1 MNNNKDIN
9 ITINDLEEV
18 IDPSIKKTNN
28 TSIKKK
34 QTKKKTTTKK
44 RVVINKDT
52 IDNKSKYKEWLEEDG
67 LLRIEAWSREGLPL
81 EQIAKCMGINPATL
95 WKWRKKYDTIGNAL
109 KKTREIVIIKAENS
123 LFKRVSGY
131 NIFLKKPMKIKT
143 GQYTEEIVYVD
154 EEIHIMGDVGAQIFT
169 LTNMRPEVWQ
179 NTQRN
184 NISLD
189 EGTSQ
194 VLKAFGNI
202 MAETKVQPINLSE
215 DLAVF
220 KDDKKAKEE
229 I

>member
-1 MNNNKDIN
+1 
-9 ITINDLEEV
+9 
-18 IDPSIKKTNN
+18 
-28 TSIKKK
+28 
-34 QTKKKTTTKK
+34 
-44 RVVINKDT
+44 
-52 IDNKSKYKEWLEEDG
+52 
-67 LLRIEAWSREGLPL
+67 
-81 EQIAKCMGINPATL
+81 
-95 WKWRKKYDTIGNAL
+95 
-109 KKTREIVIIKAENS
+109 
-123 LFKRVSGY
+123 
-131 NIFLKKPMKIKT
+131 
-143 GQYTEEIVYVD
+143 
-154 EEIHIMGDVGAQIFT
+154 MGDVGAQIFT

-194 VLKAFGNI
+194 VLKAFGKNI

>member
-1 MNNNKDIN
+1 
-9 ITINDLEEV
+9 
-18 IDPSIKKTNN
+18 
-28 TSIKKK
+28 
-34 QTKKKTTTKK
+34 
-44 RVVINKDT
+44 
-52 IDNKSKYKEWLEEDG
+52 
-67 LLRIEAWSREGLPL
+67 
-81 EQIAKCMGINPATL
+81 
-95 WKWRKKYDTIGNAL
+95 
-109 KKTREIVIIKAENS
+109 
-123 LFKRVSGY
+123 
-131 NIFLKKPMKIKT
+131 MKIKT

-169 LTNMRPEVWQ
+169 LTNMR
-179 NTQRN
+179 NLKFGKTHKRN